1 MEREQ
6 LKQTLKSL
14 HQELESQDAVDS
26 ELTELLG
33 ALDQDI
39 HHLISQAPEYPQTA
53 STIEAAE
60 SLAARFAANH
70 PRAEAIMQEIVAL
83 LGRMGV

>member
-1 MEREQ
+1 MEPEQ

-14 HQELESQDAVDS
+14 HQELESQDVVDP
-26 ELTELLG
+26 ELMGLL
-33 ALDQDI
+33 ATLDEDI
-39 HHLISQAPEYPQTA
+39 QHLIDQMPDSPETD
-53 STIEAAE
+53 STVDAAE
-60 SLAARFAANH
+60 FLAARFAVNH

>member
-14 HQELESQDAVDS
+14 HQELESQEEVDP

-39 HHLISQAPEYPQTA
+39 HHLINRSAEVEQD
-53 STIEAAE
+53 STIDAAE
-60 SLAARFAANH
+60 SLAARFAASH
-70 PRAEAIMQEIVAL
+70 PRAEAMLQEIVAL

>member
-14 HQELESQDAVDS
+14 HKELASQDAVDP

-33 ALDQDI
+33 TLDQDI
-39 HHLISQAPEYPQTA
+39 HHLINRTPESPQTD

-60 SLAARFAANH
+60 SLAARFAATH
-70 PRAEAIMQEIVAL
+70 PRAEAILQEIVAL

>member
-14 HQELESQDAVDS
+14 HRELESQNAVDT

-33 ALDQDI
+33 TLDQDI
-39 HHLISQAPEYPQTA
+39 HHLISQAPASPQTA
-53 STIEAAE
+53 SAIQAAE

-70 PRAEAIMQEIVAL
+70 PRAEAIVQEIVAL

>member
-14 HQELESQDAVDS
+14 HQELESQRGVDE
-26 ELTELLG
+26 ELSQLLST
-33 ALDQDI
+33 LDQDI
-39 HHLISQAPEYPQTA
+39 HHLINEAPDAPPITG
-53 STIEAAE
+53 TIAAAE

-70 PRAEAIMQEIVAL
+70 PRAESMMQEVIAL

>member
-6 LKQTLKSL
+6 LKQTLRSL
-14 HQELESQDAVDS
+14 HEELESQDAVDP

-33 ALDQDI
+33 TLDQDI
-39 HHLISQAPEYPQTA
+39 HHLINQSAEAPQMG
-53 STIEAAE
+53 STVDAAE
-60 SLAARFAANH
+60 SLAARFAATH
-70 PRAEAIMQEIVAL
+70 PRAEAILQEIVAL

>member
-1 MEREQ
+1 MEKEQ
-6 LKQTLKSL
+6 LKRTLETL
-14 HQELESQDAVDS
+14 HQELESQDVLDA

-39 HHLISQAPEYPQTA
+39 HHLISRTADAPQAA
-53 STIEAAE
+53 NTIEAAE
-60 SLAARFAANH
+60 SLAARFAAKH
-70 PRAEAIMQEIVAL
+70 PRAESIMQEIVAL